1 MLWPATSWRGF
12 ATTEESKKMTPDQ
25 KYAASMVRLGYQL
38 NEFKIGGNYTPLLRD
53 GNHVY
58 ISGQIPRVG
67 DAIVLPGK
75 VGESLSLADAQIA
88 AGVSALRCLGLL
100 KQALGSLDQVKAIL
114 KINVYVRS
122 ADDFDQQSE
131 VANGASDL
139 LNEILGAAGSHTRT
153 SVGVLQ
159 LPKGAA
165 VEIDMIAVAR
175 D

>member
-1 MLWPATSWRGF
+1 
-12 ATTEESKKMTPDQ
+12 
-25 KYAASMVRLGYQL
+25 
-38 NEFKIGGNYTPLLRD
+38 
-53 GNHVY
+53 
-58 ISGQIPRVG
+58 
-67 DAIVLPGK
+67 
-75 VGESLSLADAQIA
+75 
-88 AGVSALRCLGLL
+88 LL

-122 ADDFDQQSE
+122 AEDFDQQSE